1 MMQDAITP
9 ISAAA
14 RGGVLARLMGFL
26 RDRRATVAIEF
37 AFALPILCAMVF
49 TLWEVT
55 QGVICYMK
63 VIDAANSVDDLI
75 GQTSSSQGG
84 VGHQDFDN
92 LYIAGQMVM
101 APNTPGYL
109 QIAIA
114 SVTFDSNGLNPTVAW
129 HAERGGATAMSNLV
143 SFVNGLG
150 TKNGSTIVVQATYSY
165 HSLLNYFI
173 TTPITLTSQIASGPR
188 NMTVIP
194 CPPPNGSEGAV
205 CNP

>member
-1 MMQDAITP
+1 MMQDLTMP
-9 ISAAA
+9 NPAAA
-14 RGGVLARLMGFL
+14 RGGILTRLIQFL

-37 AFALPILCAMVF
+37 AFALPILCGMVF

-63 VIDAANSVDDLI
+63 VIDAANSMNDLI
-75 GQTSSSQGG
+75 GQTTSAQGG
-84 VGHQDFDN
+84 VGNQDFDN

-101 APNTPGYL
+101 APNTSSYL
-109 QIAIA
+109 GFAIA

-129 HAERGGATAMSNLV
+129 QVERGGAPAMNNLV

-165 HSLLNYFI
+165 HSLLNYFF
-173 TTPITLTSQIASGPR
+173 TSPITLSAQIASGPR
-188 NMTVIP
+188 NMTVVP
-194 CPPPNGSEGAV
+194 CPPPSGLET
-205 CNP
+205 CN

>member
-1 MMQDAITP
+1 MMQNPTTP

-14 RGGVLARLMGFL
+14 RGGVPARLMNFL

-37 AFALPILCAMVF
+37 AFALPILCGMVF

-63 VIDAANSVDDLI
+63 VIDAANSMNDLI
-75 GQTSSSQGG
+75 GQTSSAQGG
-84 VGHQDFDN
+84 VGNQDFDN

-101 APNTPGYL
+101 APNTASYL
-109 QIAIA
+109 GFAIA
-114 SVTFDSNGLNPTVAW
+114 SVTFDSTGHNPVVAW
-129 HAERGGATAMSNLV
+129 QVERGGAAAMNNLV

-150 TKNGSTIVVQATYSY
+150 TNNGSTIVVQATYSY
-165 HSLLNYFI
+165 HSLLNYFF
-173 TTPITLTSQIASGPR
+173 TAPITLTAQIASGPR

-194 CPPPNGSEGAV
+194 CPPPSGLQT
-205 CNP
+205 CN